1 MAEEH
6 ILPAIDAAKFVL
18 AGNATFTLRS
28 LKTGVRY
35 TFKVQQGEAEN
46 GAKQDRW
53 FVKYLTGTDNE
64 SDYTYLG
71 MIQHGKFMLT
81 AKSKLPWSAV
91 PVVAFRWAF
100 EHLISGQDLPNT
112 EFWHAGK
119 CGRCGRKLTVPES
132 IASGYGPEC
141 ITKVA

>member
-6 ILPAIDAAKFVL
+6 ILPTIDAAKFVL

-35 TFKVQQGEAEN
+35 TYKVQQGEAEN

-71 MIQHGKFMLT
+71 MIRNGKFMLT
-81 AKSKLPWSAV
+81 QKSKLPWTAV
-91 PVVAFRWAF
+91 PVVAFNWAF
-100 EHLISGQDLPNT
+100 EHLISGQSLPNT
-112 EFWHAGK
+112 EVWHAGK

-141 ITKVA
+141 ASKVA